1 MGRAEKLMERIKGLI
16 GNREQIRNMGI
27 VAHIDHGKTTLSD
40 NLLSNAGLISSEM
53 AGKQLA
59 LDFHEDE
66 QARGITINAANVSMV
81 HEYEGTEYPL
91 VKLEISSA
99 SHPFFTGQ
107 ERFVDALGRVERFQ
121 KKFGGEY
128 FKKPVKK
135 QHAKRK

>member
-1 MGRAEKLMERIKGLI
+1 MRKDIHPGY
-16 GNREQIRNMGI
+16 REVVFHD
-27 VAHIDHGKTTLSD
+27 VASD
-40 NLLSNAGLISSEM
+40 FKFLTRSTVRTNE
-53 AGKQLA
+53 
-59 LDFHEDE
+59 
-66 QARGITINAANVSMV
+66 TI
-81 HEYEGTEYPL
+81 EYEGTEYPL